1 MYLAAIEKNMA
12 GQKQT
17 KEIRKK
23 ANRKRISRHSDIVG
37 NKFYIKF
44 FAESH
49 FLLYSYDVSYFN
61 FNWFDF
67 L

>member
-44 FAESH
+44 FAESQLFII
-49 FLLYSYDVSYFN
+49 FL
-61 FNWFDF
+61 
-67 L
+67 

>member
-1 MYLAAIEKNMA
+1 MER
-12 GQKQT
+12 QKQT

-44 FAESH
+44 FAESQLFIM
-49 FLLYSYDVSYFN
+49 FL
-61 FNWFDF
+61 
-67 L
+67 